1 MSPVRLL
8 LEALPVALAFLA
20 VFACGH
26 RVITMPARRAND
38 RLVYSGMLVC
48 AALLIIA
55 QSSWTYTL
63 LHGGLMGTDAS
74 NIVWSLFNSATMA
87 VFVLA
92 ARRMK

>member
-1 MSPVRLL
+1 MSAARII
-8 LEALPVALAFLA
+8 LEALPVLLAFIA
-20 VFACGH
+20 IFACGH

-38 RLVYSGMLVC
+38 RLVYTGMLIC

-55 QSSWTYTL
+55 QSSWTFTL

-74 NIVWSLFNSATMA
+74 NVVWSLFNSATMA